1 MLSVP
6 AMVAPITL
14 LNGPALD
21 ALTILLSSLEPSLSG
36 LQGIRLGEM
45 DVLILWVNGLQ
56 SCRHPHPW
64 FLRPWLI
71 PRLHLSLSLRLHLW
85 LRLR

>member
-6 AMVAPITL
+6 AMVVPITL
-14 LNGPALD
+14 LNVPALD
-21 ALTILLSSLEPSLSG
+21 ALTISLSSLEPSLSG

-45 DVLILWVNGLQ
+45 DVLIRWVNGLQ

-64 FLRPWLI
+64 FLHPWLI
-71 PRLHLSLSLRLHLW
+71 PQLHLSLTLRCPPW